1 MMRGMNCLLIEDQ
14 TIFLDLLAS
23 LLKSFPEIE
32 SVAKADCVKT
42 AEAISERQA
51 FDLAIVDLILPDG
64 DGCNLATTLVQRH
77 PQIQLIVLSGSAQEF
92 ICPSHLQHSIRG
104 VIDKA
109 DAFEALRNCL
119 NSIIKPAHQTLTER
133 QKEIYA
139 LIGEGKSNKEIAQQL
154 GSAPSTVETHR
165 KAIAQR
171 LNLSGAELIRAAA
184 LNQQHQN
191 IES

>member
-1 MMRGMNCLLIEDQ
+1 MMKAMNCLVIEDQ
-14 TIFLDLLAS
+14 TILLDLLGS

-32 SVAKADCVKT
+32 SVAKADCVKS
-42 AEAISERQA
+42 AEAFSEQQA
-51 FDLAIVDLILPDG
+51 FDIAIIDLILPDG
-64 DGCNLATTLVQRH
+64 DGCDLATTLVQHH
-77 PQIQLIVLSGSAQEF
+77 PKIQLIVLSGSAQEF
-92 ICPSHLQHSIRG
+92 ICPGHLQNSICG

-119 NSIIKPAHQTLTER
+119 NGIIKPAHQTLTQR

-184 LNQQHQN
+184 LNQQLQD
-191 IES
+191 IDQ

>member
-1 MMRGMNCLLIEDQ
+1 MQGMNCLVIDDQ

-32 SVAKADCVKT
+32 RVAKADCIKS
-42 AEAISERQA
+42 AEALSERET
-51 FDLAIVDLILPDG
+51 FDIAIIDLILPDG
-64 DGCNLATTLVQRH
+64 DGCDLATTLMQKH
-77 PQIQLIVLSGSAQEF
+77 PNIQLIILSGSAQEF
-92 ICPSHLQHSIRG
+92 ICPIHLQNSICG
-104 VIDKA
+104 IIDKA
-109 DAFEALRNCL
+109 DAFESLRNCL
-119 NSIIKPAHQTLTER
+119 NSIIKPAHQSLTQR

-139 LIGEGKSNKEIAQQL
+139 LMGEGKSNKEIAQQL

-184 LNQQHQN
+184 LNQQLQN
-191 IES
+191 ID

>member
-1 MMRGMNCLLIEDQ
+1 MMTAMNCLIIEDQ

-32 SVAKADCVKT
+32 QVAKADCVKS
-42 AEAISERQA
+42 AEELSERQS
-51 FDLAIVDLILPDG
+51 FDIAIIDLILPDG
-64 DGCNLATTLVQRH
+64 DGCGLATTLIEQH
-77 PQIQLIVLSGSAQEF
+77 PNIQLIVLSGSAQEF
-92 ICPSHLQHSIRG
+92 ICPIHLQNSICG
-104 VIDKA
+104 IIDKA
-109 DAFEALRNCL
+109 DTFEALRNCL
-119 NSIIKPAHQTLTER
+119 NSIIKPAHQTLTQR

-139 LIGEGKSNKEIAQQL
+139 LMGEGKSNKEIAQQL

-184 LNQQHQN
+184 LNQQLQN
-191 IES
+191 TD